1 MELKDTLLM
10 PKTNFEMRGNLAKK
24 EPLLVEKWEKDE
36 VYAHMNEGKDL
47 EFMLH
52 DGPPYANGAMHCGH
66 MLNRV
71 LKDFVVRYKNMSG
84 FKTDFV
90 FGWDT
95 HGLPIENMVTK
106 SGVNRKTTPVVEFRQ
121 KCRDYAYTQVARQKA
136 DIKRLG
142 VLGDYDHPYL
152 TLLPEFEANEI
163 HCFATMALK
172 GLIYKGLKPVYWS
185 PSSES
190 ALAEAEIEYQNVKAY
205 TIYVAFDVKDSKN
218 VVSNDA

>member
-1 MELKDTLLM
+1 MELKESLLM
-10 PKTNFEMRGNLAKK
+10 GKSNFEMRGNLNQK
-24 EPLLVEKWEKDE
+24 EPKLVEDWKNADI
-36 VYAHMNEGKDL
+36 YNHMQEDRNLGDYL
-47 EFMLH
+47 LH

-121 KCRDYAYTQVARQKA
+121 KCSDYAYTQVARQKA

-142 VLGDYDHPYL
+142 VLGDYNHPYL
-152 TLLPEFEANEI
+152 
-163 HCFATMALK
+163 
-172 GLIYKGLKPVYWS
+172 
-185 PSSES
+185 
-190 ALAEAEIEYQNVKAY
+190 
-205 TIYVAFDVKDSKN
+205 
-218 VVSNDA
+218 